1 MQNPY
6 QTLGVDRNA
15 APDEIKRAYRRLA
28 SQHHPDKGGDK
39 AKFQEIQS
47 AYDLL
52 TNPNRPSGGSPFGDF
67 QSGGFNFDHIF
78 DIFGAR
84 FQHPQQRT
92 TQHARMSLWV
102 TIRDIASGGKRT
114 ISVGTQQGT
123 HAVEIE
129 IPLGITDGDT
139 VQYPGIGPAGMDL
152 VVTFRIHPDPEWQ
165 RQDLN
170 LITERTI
177 EIWDLILGSQIQVR
191 DVLQTTFDVKIN
203 PGTQPGTKIRLKG
216 RGLRSRS
223 GQVGDL
229 LIRVQVSVPTDID
242 SDLLDLIRLK
252 YQK

>member
-6 QTLGVDRNA
+6 QTLGVARDA
-15 APDEIKRAYRRLA
+15 TPDQIKRAYRKLA

-39 AKFQEIQS
+39 SRFQEIQS

-52 TNPNRPSGGSPFGDF
+52 TNPNRAVNDSPFGNF
-67 QSGGFNFDHIF
+67 QQAGFNFDHIF

-84 FQHPQQRT
+84 FQQPQQRMS
-92 TQHARMSLWV
+92 QHARMSLWV

-114 ISVGTQQGT
+114 VSVGTQQGT
-123 HAVEIE
+123 QTVEIE
-129 IPLGITDGDT
+129 IPLGINDGDT

-177 EIWDLILGSQIQVR
+177 EIWTLILGGEIQVR
-191 DVLQTTFDVKIN
+191 DILQTTFDVKIN
-203 PGTQPGTKIRLKG
+203 PGTQPGTLIRLKG

-229 LIRVQVSVPTDID
+229 LIRVQASVPTDID
-242 SDLLDLIRLK
+242 PDLLDLIRLK